1 MKKSLLN
8 INQAMKNT
16 FLFQVFN
23 NLLSPSYEQINYV
36 FWELT
41 I

>member
-8 INQAMKNT
+8 INQARKNT
-16 FLFQVFN
+16 FLFQVFDY
-23 NLLSPSYEQINYV
+23 LLSPYYEQINYDS
-36 FWELT
+36 WELT

>member
-8 INQAMKNT
+8 INEARKNT

-23 NLLSPSYEQINYV
+23 NVLSPSYEQINYDSL
-36 FWELT
+36 ELT